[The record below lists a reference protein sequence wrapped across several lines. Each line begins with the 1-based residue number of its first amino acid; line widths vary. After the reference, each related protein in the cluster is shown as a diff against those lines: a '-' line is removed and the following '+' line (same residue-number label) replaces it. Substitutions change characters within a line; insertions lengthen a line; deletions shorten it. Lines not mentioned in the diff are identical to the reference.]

1 VAILLP
7 LSGRLADIG
16 GPMLKA
22 AQLSL
27 SVPGSPDL
35 LVKDTAGSPEQAA
48 QMAREAIAEGAKM
61 ILGPVTSPE
70 TAQVGQIARTAGIPV
85 LAFTNDQ
92 TVSQPGVW
100 TLGITPSQQVR
111 RLVEAVKA
119 ANHGPILGLLPDDD
133 FGHAMADELTRLTA
147 ADGGQPAAVRFHG
160 AGDQAVRSVVNDV
173 MSEVLPGETPPF
185 NAILLGTYGKD
196 LKSFADAF
204 AQAHIN
210 RAKVQILGPGLWS
223 DPASGSSVMQGAWFP
238 VPDPDARRD
247 MMQKYQARY
256 REPAPPRADLAH
268 DAASIARVL
277 AARGRMSIDAL
288 TQPAGFTGVDGWFS
302 LRPDGQVLRGL
313 ALFRIDSGKITK
325 IGAAATGPAPSD
337 Q

>member
-27 SVPGSPDL
+27 SVPGSPSL

-48 QMAREAIAEGAKM
+48 QMARDAIAEGARM

-111 RLVEAVKA
+111 RLVDAVNA

-133 FGHAMADELTRLTA
+133 FGHAMADELTRMTA
-147 ADGGQPAAVRFHG
+147 GGGQPASVRFHG
-160 AGDQAVRSVVNDV
+160 PGDQAVRAVVAD
-173 MSEVLPGETPPF
+173 MTSEILPGEPPPF

-204 AQAHIN
+204 AAAHIN
-210 RAKVQILGPGLWS
+210 RSKVQILGPGLWS
-223 DPASGSSVMQGAWFP
+223 DPASGSSVMQGAWFA
-238 VPDPDARRD
+238 VPDPEARRD
-247 MMQKYQARY
+247 MVSKFQARY
-256 REPAPPRADLAH
+256 KEPAPPRADLAH

-277 AARGRMSIDAL
+277 AARGQMSIDGL
-288 TQPAGFTGVDGWFS
+288 TQAAGFTGVDGWFA
-302 LRPDGQVLRGL
+302 LRPDGQVRRGL
-313 ALFRIDSGKITK
+313 ALFRVDSGKVTK
-325 IGAAATGPAPSD
+325 IGAAATGPAPSGE
-337 Q
+337 